1 MHRFIRMVFATVV
14 CVFCASSGWAELHV
28 DIVAGGVDPISIA
41 VQKFETANGV
51 SDSDAKMLREVVEND
66 LKRTGLFRIVNH
78 DAFPE
83 YVKMN
88 QMPNFKNWM
97 AIKVAALVQAS
108 VKPEGK
114 DNYKL
119 EFYLWDVNG
128 KEQIEAQSLV
138 ASKKSVRRLAHIMAD
153 AIYERLTGEVGYFD
167 TQIVFI
173 AESGDVT
180 DRSKRMA
187 IMDQDGYGMR
197 YLSDKNTFVMSP
209 HFSPNMSTVVFLS
222 YRNNNPMVWAL
233 NLENGDQTQLGN
245 FGGMNFAP
253 RFSPDGAHVALSLVK
268 DGVTNIYEYDVFAK
282 TLKQLTFGRGIATS
296 PSYSPDGRYL
306 AYNSDSSGSQQIHVL
321 DLKTG
326 NQRRIS
332 FGAGRYA
339 TPAWSPDGQF
349 IAFTKM
355 ADDTFYIG
363 IMNPDGRHE
372 KILAGGWY
380 MEAPS
385 WAPGSRRIVYY
396 ETERSEDGED
406 RISHIRS
413 VDITGQNLYD
423 IDLPYGLNGT
433 EPTWSPK
440 MP

>member
-1 MHRFIRMVFATVV
+1 MRKIISLFIGVLSCFFVSVAN
-14 CVFCASSGWAELHV
+14 AQLHV

-41 VQKFETANGV
+41 VQKFETVGKV
-51 SDSDAKMLREVVEND
+51 SSSDASMLRDVVEND
-66 LKRTGLFRIVNH
+66 LKRTGLFRIINH
-78 DAFPE
+78 NAFPE

-88 QMPNFKNWM
+88 SMPKFKDWA
-97 AIKVAALVQAS
+97 AIKAQALVQAS
-108 VKPEGK
+108 IKPEGK
-114 DNYKL
+114 NNYKL
-119 EFYLWDVNG
+119 SFYLWDVNG

-173 AESGDVT
+173 AESGSVT
-180 DRSKRMA
+180 ERVKRMA

-209 HFSPNMSTVVFLS
+209 YFSPNMSTVVFLS
-222 YRNNNPMVWAL
+222 YRNNDPMVWAL
-233 NLENGDQTQLGN
+233 DLENGNQTKLGN
-245 FGGMNFAP
+245 FGGMSFAP
-253 RFSPDGAHVALSLVK
+253 RFSPDGTRVALSLVK
-268 DGVTNIYEYDVFAK
+268 EGVTNIYEYNIAAK
-282 TLKQLTFGRGIATS
+282 TLKQLTFGNHIDTS
-296 PSYSPDGRYL
+296 PSYSPNGEYM
-306 AYNSDSSGSQQIHVL
+306 AFNSDRSGSQQIHIL
-321 DLKTG
+321 NLKDG
-326 NQRRIS
+326 SQKRIS

-349 IAFTKM
+349 IAFTKI

-363 IMNPDGRHE
+363 VMNPEGRHE

-396 ETERSEDGED
+396 ETEKTEDGQE
-406 RISHIRS
+406 RVSHIRS

-423 IDLPYGLNGT
+423 IELPDGLNGT

-440 MP
+440 LP